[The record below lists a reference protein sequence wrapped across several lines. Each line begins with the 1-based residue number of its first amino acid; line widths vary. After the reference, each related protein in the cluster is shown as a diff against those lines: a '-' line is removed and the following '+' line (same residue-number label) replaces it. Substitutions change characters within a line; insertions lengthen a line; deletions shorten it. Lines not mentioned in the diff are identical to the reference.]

1 MSDHQRITLGLMR
14 HGEAEA
20 GTKLGKD
27 IDRPLSEKGRLDAKT
42 IGTILPD
49 YISGPLTIICSP
61 AERTRQT
68 LDALCLKSSISLKFI
83 DKLYYGNFDDYIS
96 LISTIFQAGGPLLVI
111 GHNPAISQVVTKLNH
126 NCLPIASLP
135 RFLQPANLALFD
147 FPQAQN
153 RISIGRGKFIALI
166 KP

>member
-1 MSDHQRITLGLMR
+1 MR

-61 AERTRQT
+61 AQRTRQT
-68 LDALCLKSSISLKFI
+68 LDALCLKSSISLKFF

-96 LISTIFQAGGPLLVI
+96 LISTSFQAVGPLLVI
-111 GHNPAISQVVTKLNH
+111 GHNPAISQVVTKLNN
-126 NCLPIASLP
+126 NCLPVASLP

-153 RISIGRGKFIALI
+153 RISIGRGNFIALL

>member
-1 MSDHQRITLGLMR
+1 MR

-27 IDRPLSEKGRLDAKT
+27 IDRPLSEKGRFDAKT

-96 LISTIFQAGGPLLVI
+96 LISTSFQAGGPLLVI
-111 GHNPAISQVVTKLNH
+111 GHNPAISQVVTKLNN

-153 RISIGRGKFIALI
+153 RISIGKGNFIALI

>member
-1 MSDHQRITLGLMR
+1 MTDHQRIILGLMR
-14 HGEAEA
+14 HGEAEI
-20 GTKLGKD
+20 GKKLEKD
-27 IDRPLSEKGRLDAKT
+27 IDRSLSEKGRFDAKI

-61 AERTRQT
+61 AQRTRQT

-96 LISTIFQAGGPLLVI
+96 LITTISQDGVPLLVI
-111 GHNPAISQVVTKLNH
+111 GHNPAISQVVTQLNN
-126 NCLPIASLP
+126 NCLPVASLP

-147 FPQAQN
+147 FPIAKN
-153 RISIGRGKFIALI
+153 RISIGRGNFIALL

>member
-1 MSDHQRITLGLMR
+1 MR

-27 IDRPLSEKGRLDAKT
+27 IDRPLSEKGRFDAKT

-96 LISTIFQAGGPLLVI
+96 LISTSFQAVGPLLVI
-111 GHNPAISQVVTKLNH
+111 GHNPAISQVVTKLNN

>member
-27 IDRPLSEKGRLDAKT
+27 IDRPLSEKGRFDAKT

-49 YISGPLTIICSP
+49 YISGPLAIICSP

-96 LISTIFQAGGPLLVI
+96 LISTSFQAGGPLLVI
-111 GHNPAISQVVTKLNH
+111 GHNPAISQVATKLNH
-126 NCLPIASLP
+126 NCLPVASLP

>member
-1 MSDHQRITLGLMR
+1 MTDHQRITLGLMR

-20 GTKLGKD
+20 GTKSGKD

-61 AERTRQT
+61 AQRTRQT
-68 LDALCLKSSISLKFI
+68 LDALCLKSSISLKII
-83 DKLYYGNFDDYIS
+83 DKLYYGNLGDYIS
-96 LISTIFQAGGPLLVI
+96 LIATSSQAGVPLLVI
-111 GHNPAISQVVTKLNH
+111 GHNPAISQVVTKLNN
-126 NCLPIASLP
+126 NCFPVASLP
-135 RFLQPANLALFD
+135 HFLQPANLALFD
-147 FPQAQN
+147 FPIAKN
-153 RISIGRGKFIALI
+153 RISIGKGNFVALI